1 MEINIRGDKIK
12 VTKSIE
18 DYAKEKLS
26 RINKYI
32 GDSEHIRAT
41 VVINVKGH
49 NQKVEVTIPLKS
61 VILRAEET
69 RDDLYA
75 AIDVVVDK
83 LERQIRKNKTK
94 IQSRKIK
101 DKISKDLMIDAI
113 VAIDDDKEDEE
124 ESTKIVKRKTVEVKP
139 MSEEEAV
146 LQMELLE
153 HQFYIFKDADTN
165 KVAVVYKRKEG
176 NYGIIE
182 SE

>member
-1 MEINIRGDKIK
+1 MEIYVRGDKVK
-12 VTKSIE
+12 VTKAIG
-18 DYAKEKLS
+18 DYAKEKLG
-26 RINKYI
+26 RIEKYI
-32 GDSEHIRAT
+32 GDSDNIRAT
-41 VVINVKGH
+41 VMVNVKGH
-49 NQKVEVTIPLKS
+49 NQKVEVTIPLKT

-94 IQSRKIK
+94 LQSKKMK
-101 DKISKDLMIDAI
+101 DKFAKDFMLEAI
-113 VAIDDDKEDEE
+113 EKSEDGEE
-124 ESTKIVKRKTVEVKP
+124 NKAKIVKRKKVEVKP
-139 MSEEEAV
+139 MSEEEAI

-153 HQFYIFKDADTN
+153 HQFYIFKDSETN
-165 KVAVVYKRKEG
+165 NMAVVYKRKEG

>member
-1 MEINIRGDKIK
+1 MEINVRGDKIK
-12 VTKSIE
+12 VTQAIQ
-18 DYAKEKLS
+18 DYATDKLN

-32 GDSEHIRAT
+32 GDAEKVRAT
-41 VVINVKGH
+41 VVVNVKGH
-49 NQKVEVTIPLKS
+49 NQKVEVTIPLKN

-94 IQSRKIK
+94 LQSKKMK
-101 DKISKDLMIDAI
+101 DKLSKDFMID
-113 VAIDDDKEDEE
+113 VIDSIEEEKEDAN
-124 ESTKIVKRKTVEVKP
+124 KIVKRKSIEVKP

-153 HQFYIFKDADTN
+153 HQFYIFKDAETN
-165 KVAVVYKRKEG
+165 KTAVVYKRKEG

>member
-1 MEINIRGDKIK
+1 MEIFIRGDNIE
-12 VTKSIE
+12 VTKAIQ
-18 DYAKEKLS
+18 DYAKEKLG

-32 GDSEHIRAT
+32 GDSESIRAT
-41 VVINVKGH
+41 VVVNVKGH
-49 NQKVEVTIPLKS
+49 NQKVEVTIPLKN

-94 IQSRKIK
+94 IQSKKMK
-101 DKISKDLMIDAI
+101 DKFSKDFMIDAI
-113 VAIDDDKEDEE
+113 ENLEDEKDE
-124 ESTKIVKRKTVEVKP
+124 GKIVKRKAVEVKP
-139 MSEEEAV
+139 MSEEEAI

-153 HQFYIFKDADTN
+153 HQFYIFKDAETN

>member
-1 MEINIRGDKIK
+1 MEIFVRGDKIK
-12 VTKSIE
+12 VTKAIQ
-18 DYAKEKLS
+18 DYAQEKLG
-26 RINKYI
+26 RIEKYL
-32 GDSEHIRAT
+32 GDSDNVRAT
-41 VVINVKGH
+41 VMVNVKGH
-49 NQKVEVTIPLKS
+49 NQKVEVTIPLKT

-94 IQSRKIK
+94 LQSKKMKEIF
-101 DKISKDLMIDAI
+101 SKDFMFEQIEK
-113 VAIDDDKEDEE
+113 VEE
-124 ESTKIVKRKTVEVKP
+124 ENSDKIVKRKKVEVKP
-139 MSEEEAV
+139 MSEEEAI

-153 HQFYIFKDADTN
+153 HQFYIFKDSETDN
-165 KVAVVYKRKEG
+165 IAVVYKRNEG

>member
-1 MEINIRGDKIK
+1 MEILIRGDKIE
-12 VTKSIE
+12 VTKAIQ
-18 DYAKEKLS
+18 DYAKEKLG

-32 GDSEHIRAT
+32 GDSDNIKAT
-41 VVINVKGH
+41 VVVNVKGH
-49 NQKVEVTIPLKS
+49 NQKVEVTIPLKN

-94 IQSRKIK
+94 LQSKK
-101 DKISKDLMIDAI
+101 MNKLSKDLLIDAI
-113 VAIDDDKEDEE
+113 VAIDEEKEDGF
-124 ESTKIVKRKTVEVKP
+124 KIVKRKAIEVKP
-139 MSEEEAV
+139 MSEEEAI

-153 HQFYIFKDADTN
+153 HQFYIFKDSENN
-165 KVAVVYKRKEG
+165 KLAVVYKRKEG

>member
-1 MEINIRGDKIK
+1 MKLNIRGDKIK
-12 VTKSIE
+12 VTKAIQ
-18 DYAKEKLS
+18 DYAQEKLG
-26 RINKYI
+26 RIEKYL
-32 GDSEHIRAT
+32 GDSNNVRAT
-41 VVINVKGH
+41 VMVNVKGH
-49 NQKVEVTIPLKS
+49 NQKVEVTIPLKT

-94 IQSRKIK
+94 LQSKK
-101 DKISKDLMIDAI
+101 MKESFSKDFMLDAI
-113 VAIDDDKEDEE
+113 EKVEE
-124 ESTKIVKRKTVEVKP
+124 ENEDKIVKRKKVEVKP
-139 MSEEEAV
+139 MSEEEAI

-153 HQFYIFKDADTN
+153 HQFYIFKDAETN
-165 KVAVVYKRKEG
+165 NIAVVYKRNEG

>member
-1 MEINIRGDKIK
+1 MEIFVRGDKIEA
-12 VTKSIE
+12 TKAIQ
-18 DYAKEKLS
+18 DYAKENLS

-32 GDSEHIRAT
+32 GDSENVRAT
-41 VVINVKGH
+41 VVVSVKGH
-49 NQKVEVTIPLKS
+49 NQKIEVTIPLKN

-94 IQSRKIK
+94 LQSKK
-101 DKISKDLMIDAI
+101 MNKLSKDLLIDAI
-113 VAIDDDKEDEE
+113 VAIDDDKEKDEE
-124 ESTKIVKRKTVEVKP
+124 FKIVKRKTIEVKP

>member
-1 MEINIRGDKIK
+1 MEIFVRGDKIK
-12 VTKSIE
+12 VTKAIQ
-18 DYAKEKLS
+18 DYAQEKLG
-26 RINKYI
+26 RIEKYL
-32 GDSEHIRAT
+32 GDSNNVRAT
-41 VVINVKGH
+41 VMVNVKGH
-49 NQKVEVTIPLKS
+49 NQKVEVTIPLKT

-94 IQSRKIK
+94 LQSKKMK
-101 DKISKDLMIDAI
+101 DTFSKDFMLDAI
-113 VAIDDDKEDEE
+113 EKVEE
-124 ESTKIVKRKTVEVKP
+124 ENVDKIVKRKKVEVKP
-139 MSEEEAV
+139 MSEEEAI

-153 HQFYIFKDADTN
+153 HQFYIFKDAETD
-165 KVAVVYKRKEG
+165 KVAVVYKRNEG

>member
-1 MEINIRGDKIK
+1 MKILIRGEKIE
-12 VTKSIE
+12 VTQAIE
-18 DYAKEKLS
+18 DYVKEKINRL
-26 RINKYI
+26 NKYI
-32 GDSEHIRAT
+32 GDSENIKAT
-41 VVINVKGH
+41 VLVNVKGH
-49 NQKVEVTIPLKS
+49 NQKVEVTIPLKN

-94 IQSRKIK
+94 LQSKK
-101 DKISKDLMIDAI
+101 MNKLSKDLLIDAI
-113 VAIDDDKEDEE
+113 VAIDEDKEEGF
-124 ESTKIVKRKTVEVKP
+124 KIVKRKKVEVKP

-153 HQFYIFKDADTN
+153 HQFYIFKDSETN
-165 KVAVVYKRKEG
+165 NIAVVYKRKEG

>member
-1 MEINIRGDKIK
+1 MEIFVRGDKIK
-12 VTKSIE
+12 VTKSIQ
-18 DYAKEKLS
+18 DYAQEKLGK
-26 RINKYI
+26 IEKYL
-32 GDSEHIRAT
+32 GDSNNVRAT
-41 VVINVKGH
+41 VMVNVKGH
-49 NQKVEVTIPLKS
+49 RQKVEVTIPLKT

-69 RDDLYA
+69 REDLYA

-94 IQSRKIK
+94 LQSKK
-101 DKISKDLMIDAI
+101 M
-113 VAIDDDKEDEE
+113 KEIFSRDFMFESIEKDEE
-124 ESTKIVKRKTVEVKP
+124 ENEDKIVKRKKVEVKP
-139 MSEEEAV
+139 MSEEEAI

-153 HQFYIFKDADTN
+153 HQFYIFKDSETD

>member
-1 MEINIRGDKIK
+1 MEIFVRGDKIE
-12 VTKSIE
+12 VTKAIQ

-32 GDSEHIRAT
+32 GDSENVRAT
-41 VVINVKGH
+41 VVVNVKGH

-61 VILRAEET
+61 IILRAEET

-94 IQSRKIK
+94 IQSKKMK
-101 DKISKDLMIDAI
+101 DKLSKDFMFDAI
-113 VAIDDDKEDEE
+113 ATLEDEKE
-124 ESTKIVKRKTVEVKP
+124 EEKIVKRKTVEVKP
-139 MSEEEAV
+139 MSEEEAI

-153 HQFYIFKDADTN
+153 HQFYIFKDAETN

>member
-1 MEINIRGDKIK
+1 MEINVRGDKIK
-12 VTKSIE
+12 VTQAIQ
-18 DYAKEKLS
+18 DYANDKLS

-32 GDSEHIRAT
+32 GDAEKVRAT
-41 VVINVKGH
+41 VVVNVKGH
-49 NQKVEVTIPLKS
+49 NQKVEVTIPLKN

-94 IQSRKIK
+94 LQSKKMK
-101 DKISKDLMIDAI
+101 DKLSKDFMID
-113 VAIDDDKEDEE
+113 VIDSIEGEKEEA
-124 ESTKIVKRKTVEVKP
+124 SKIVKRKVVEVKP

-165 KVAVVYKRKEG
+165 NIAVVYKRKEG

>member
-1 MEINIRGDKIK
+1 MEIFIRGDKIE
-12 VTKSIE
+12 VTKAIQ
-18 DYAKEKLS
+18 DYAKEKLG

-32 GDSEHIRAT
+32 GDSENVRAT
-41 VVINVKGH
+41 VVVNVKGH
-49 NQKVEVTIPLKS
+49 HQKVEVTIPLKN

-94 IQSRKIK
+94 IQSKKMK
-101 DKISKDLMIDAI
+101 DKLSKDFMFEAI
-113 VAIDDDKEDEE
+113 ETIEDEKE
-124 ESTKIVKRKTVEVKP
+124 EKIVKRKKVEVKP
-139 MSEEEAV
+139 MSEEEAI

-153 HQFYIFKDADTN
+153 HQFYIFKDAETN

-176 NYGIIE
+176 DYGIIE

>member
-1 MEINIRGDKIK
+1 MEIFVRGDKIK
-12 VTKSIE
+12 VTKAIQ
-18 DYAKEKLS
+18 DYAQEKLG
-26 RINKYI
+26 RIEKYL
-32 GDSEHIRAT
+32 GDSDSVRAT
-41 VVINVKGH
+41 VMVNVKGH
-49 NQKVEVTIPLKS
+49 NQKVEVTIPLKT

-94 IQSRKIK
+94 LQSKKMKEIF
-101 DKISKDLMIDAI
+101 SKDFMFEQIEK
-113 VAIDDDKEDEE
+113 VEE
-124 ESTKIVKRKTVEVKP
+124 ENSDKIVKRKKVEVKP
-139 MSEEEAV
+139 MSEEEAI

-153 HQFYIFKDADTN
+153 HQFYIFKDSETDN
-165 KVAVVYKRKEG
+165 IAVVYKRNEG

>member
-1 MEINIRGDKIK
+1 MEIFVRGDKIK
-12 VTKSIE
+12 VTKAIQ
-18 DYAKEKLS
+18 DYAQEKLG
-26 RINKYI
+26 RIEKYL
-32 GDSEHIRAT
+32 GDSNNVRAT
-41 VVINVKGH
+41 VMVNVKGH
-49 NQKVEVTIPLKS
+49 NQKVEVTIPLKT

-94 IQSRKIK
+94 LQSKK
-101 DKISKDLMIDAI
+101 MKENISKDFMLDAI
-113 VAIDDDKEDEE
+113 EKVEDDNDE
-124 ESTKIVKRKTVEVKP
+124 KIVKRKKVEVKP
-139 MSEEEAV
+139 MSEEEAI

-165 KVAVVYKRKEG
+165 NIAVVYKRNEG

>member
-1 MEINIRGDKIK
+1 MELLIRGEKIE
-12 VTKSIE
+12 VTKAIQ

-32 GDSEHIRAT
+32 GDSEKVKAS
-41 VVINVKGH
+41 VVVNVKGH
-49 NQKVEVTIPLKS
+49 NQKVEVTIPLKN

-94 IQSRKIK
+94 IQSKK
-101 DKISKDLMIDAI
+101 MKEKLSKDFMIDAI
-113 VAIDDDKEDEE
+113 EKIEDDKEEE
-124 ESTKIVKRKTVEVKP
+124 NKIVKRKTIEVKP
-139 MSEEEAV
+139 MSEEEAI

-153 HQFYIFKDADTN
+153 HQFYIFKDSETN

>member
-1 MEINIRGDKIK
+1 MEIFVRGDNIEA
-12 VTKSIE
+12 TKAIQ
-18 DYAKEKLS
+18 DYAKEKLG

-32 GDSEHIRAT
+32 GESDKTRAT
-41 VVINVKGH
+41 VMVSVKNH
-49 NQKVEVTIPLKS
+49 NQKVEVTIPLKN

-94 IQSRKIK
+94 LQSKKIK
-101 DKISKDLMIDAI
+101 DKLSKDLMFE
-113 VAIDDDKEDEE
+113 AIDTMEDDSEE
-124 ESTKIVKRKTVEVKP
+124 EVKIVKRKTVEVKP

-153 HQFYIFKDADTN
+153 HQFYIFKDAETN

>member
-1 MEINIRGDKIK
+1 MEIIVRGDKIEA
-12 VTKSIE
+12 TKAIQ

-32 GDSEHIRAT
+32 GESDSIRAT
-41 VVINVKGH
+41 VVVSVKGH
-49 NQKVEVTIPLKS
+49 NQKVEVTIPLKN

-83 LERQIRKNKTK
+83 IERQIRKNKTK
-94 IQSRKIK
+94 LQSKK
-101 DKISKDLMIDAI
+101 MNKLSKDLLIDAI
-113 VAIDDDKEDEE
+113 VAIDDDKEKDEG
-124 ESTKIVKRKTVEVKP
+124 KIVKRKTIEVKP

-153 HQFYIFKDADTN
+153 HQFYIFKDSETN
-165 KVAVVYKRKEG
+165 KLAVVYKRKEG